1 MRKFFLCIIPLFLI
15 VSCSNFVHELIPP
28 QDKEIVSLNLK
39 NENLENIRT
48 TEIRNEKNITLT
60 VPSTTDITKLIPI
73 IKVSDGASVLPIEF
87 HYLQAAF
94 PSIDL
99 LTLAVKL
106 NEFLLSNN
114 AESWVFD
121 FIRQN
126 PDFNVPQ
133 LSFPINFSNPVYF
146 LVISGQATSTLYK
159 VTVKKE
165 SSSSQGGSDSEQDNN
180 SDDKKTESEKEI
192 ISFIVGSQEGNSK
205 INEKSVEFSIG
216 ADNDISA
223 LYPIVSVSKGAAVL
237 PLTQKYLLSLDLTFE
252 QMLDFYSGYSTTL
265 DLEKYCGEW
274 LAKNSI
280 ELPQTLSIPIDFRQ
294 SVIFAVVGSDKSVK
308 LWTIKCNV
316 IKNNPFIEKLAFTKY
331 NNSGL
336 MKDSVVSEIASGIYF
351 AEVVYPVEYSYFSLI
366 PEFSY
371 YGDRVTYQLDS
382 AEETELVSG
391 ETEIPFTFSSS
402 KMNCSI
408 AVYKGER
415 KVVYNLTLKQTFD
428 PDTIR
433 SITDFRFYKSK
444 NKDIKN
450 SSVASIFDE
459 GDTGQITITVN
470 YENNKPDILI
480 PDFYSPGTVSVE
492 HTEQTSGVSQQDF
505 SAPIKYLCVS
515 KDKQFSRLYTVLI
528 EFNKVEPAKALINS
542 FSVPS
547 YLNKG
552 ISYDTHGVINHESGT
567 IDIEI
572 PYSCKSEPYELMP
585 LFSGTGRIIV
595 DGIVQSSGYS
605 RQNFSK
611 NVYYKVISSDDENV
625 SKQYVVRASFKSDAD
640 SSCEITSFKFLKGS
654 QNPKLAEDV
663 SALVVQRTKEIF
675 VYLPY
680 GSGSRDSLMA
690 ATFDAAGQVF
700 VEEELQTSGI
710 SLNDFSKTVVY
721 RVVSANGKNSKNY
734 TVTVQE
740 TGSIIF
746 VNNLAAGHNN
756 GSSWSDAYTRLDSAL
771 ESVSDIAAQAP
782 CEIWI
787 CDNGTEYKA
796 GSSNISQLCGTISIK
811 GGFSGT
817 ESTAVQREN
826 SKKTKLSGYSFEST
840 GKDSLLTFEN
850 LKILDA
856 QKFLSLENIKSS
868 IKNVDIENSEINVT
882 GDSSTITIE
891 NSLFDNTIADIACEE
906 ASINNTKFSKGKI
919 DDKTKKSSVL
929 NSSFLQTEYKQQ
941 GTEAKIKSCSF
952 SGTSLI
958 NFNVQKSIVDECN
971 FNEYEGIIDCL
982 YSTSVKNISFTDKVC
997 IKTINEKSSSGDYC
1011 FEIFNCNNLEVPLI
1025 KNIDILKIEK
1035 SDVKIPLVKN
1045 EDSMKQLFIED
1056 SDCSYMYYG
1065 CDSYPNTQ
1073 GDLEFYINNSKFH
1086 EKKYNFFS
1094 MEEYKEEIRIKTFD
1108 DPLFLGDNCFGTVN
1122 ESSFTSENG
1131 TVSFCQ
1137 KGDVSLQN
1145 INIKVLNGE
1154 KPTDIHHS
1162 TTALTCYGPGNC
1174 FVDDMHID
1182 INGYISVGFWKQD
1195 NTKKG
1200 GKCIIQN
1207 TTITGSSEASLD
1219 IHNLESVSVKNCTIL
1234 SKNLEPNNDY
1244 WISALSKD
1252 DIETKIELSDIS
1264 SNERFFLYSFDS
1276 VSATNC
1282 SADAISVRVYEPK
1295 SECTVI
1301 KNCSLNAFSYFNSS
1315 DSVDQDLLI
1324 KNCTFSNDAEVFVH
1338 NAKSITLCN
1347 DNLMENPI
1355 LFSYDTSRSVESKFS
1370 AKNYYFNSFSSRN
1383 TNFSTVEF
1391 NDCKIDKKFDIRR
1404 IAISESISFINVSF
1418 LKNYSFNE
1426 GKFYTNTCKLAI
1438 FNLCNFESN
1447 DNANADI
1454 FYGFIGESFRMENCT
1469 LRLGTRDK
1477 LLYAL
1482 GRKECVFSNNTIENM
1497 NNDNTRLVLRY
1508 AKGSA
1513 FTNTGN
1519 TFVDGNFIPGVYQ
1532 Y

>member
-60 VPSTTDITKLIPI
+60 VPSTTDITRLIPI

-114 AESWVFD
+114 AETWVFD

-165 SSSSQGGSDSEQDNN
+165 SSPSQGGSDSEQDNN

-223 LYPIVSVSKGAAVL
+223 LYPIVSVSKGATVL

-402 KMNCSI
+402 NMNCSI

-492 HTEQTSGVSQQDF
+492 HAEQTSGVSQQDF

-515 KDKQFSRLYTVLI
+515 KDKQFSRLYSVRI
-528 EFNKVEPAKALINS
+528 EFNKVEPAKALITS

-547 YLNKG
+547 YFNKG
-552 ISYDTHGVINHESGT
+552 ISYDTQGVINHESGT

-572 PYSCKSEPYELMP
+572 PYSCESEPYELMP
-585 LFSGTGRIIV
+585 LFSGTGRIV
-595 DGIVQSSGYS
+595 VYGIVQSSGYS

-611 NVYYKVISSDDENV
+611 NVYYKVISSDDESV
-625 SKQYVVRASFKSDAD
+625 SKQYVVRTSFKSDAD
-640 SSCEITSFKFLKGS
+640 SLCEITSFKFLKGS

-663 SALVVQRTKEIF
+663 SAQVVQRTKEIF

-700 VEEELQTSGI
+700 VEEELQRSGI

-721 RVVSANGKNSKNY
+721 KVVSANGKNSKNY

-746 VNNLAAGHNN
+746 VNNLATGHNN

-771 ESVSDIAAQAP
+771 ENVSVIAAQTP

-796 GSSNISQLCGTISIK
+796 ETSDVSQLCGTISIK

-826 SKKTKLSGYSFEST
+826 SKKTKLSGYRFEST
-840 GKDSLLTFEN
+840 GKDSLLSFEN

-856 QKFLSLENIKSS
+856 QRFLSLENVKSS

-929 NSSFLQTEYKQQ
+929 NSLFLQTEYKQQ
-941 GTEAKIKSCSF
+941 GTEAQIKSCSF
-952 SGTSLI
+952 SGSSLI
-958 NFNVQKSIVDECN
+958 NFNAQKSIVDECN

-1011 FEIFNCNNLEVPLI
+1011 FEILNCNNLEVPLI

-1065 CDSYPNTQ
+1065 CDAYPNTQ
-1073 GDLEFYINNSKFH
+1073 GDLEFHINNSNFY

-1094 MEEYKEEIRIKTFD
+1094 IEEYKEEIRIKTLD

-1122 ESSFTSENG
+1122 ESSFTSEKG
-1131 TVSFCQ
+1131 GVSFYQ
-1137 KGDVSLQN
+1137 KGDISLQN
-1145 INIKVLNGE
+1145 INIKVLNAE
-1154 KPTDIHHS
+1154 KAAGGNS
-1162 TTALTCYGPGNC
+1162 FNTAVTCYGPGNC
-1174 FVDDMHID
+1174 FVDEMHIN
-1182 INGYISVGFWKQD
+1182 INGYVTIGFWKQD
-1195 NTKKG
+1195 HTKKG

-1207 TTITGSSEASLD
+1207 TTVTGSAAASLLLD
-1219 IHNLESVSVKNCTIL
+1219 NLESVSVKNCNLL
-1234 SKNLEPNNDY
+1234 SKKLELNNSR

-1264 SNERFFLYSFDS
+1264 SNERFILNRFDS

-1282 SADAISVRVYEPK
+1282 SADAISVRVYKPK

-1301 KNCSLNAFSYFNSS
+1301 ENCSLNAFSYFNSS
-1315 DSVDQDLLI
+1315 DSVEQDLLI
-1324 KNCTFSNDAEVFVH
+1324 ENCTFSNDAEVSVR

-1347 DNLMENPI
+1347 DKLMENPI
-1355 LFSYDTSRSVESKFS
+1355 LFSCYTGISVESKFS
-1370 AKNYYFNSFSSRN
+1370 AKNYYFNSFSSKN
-1383 TNFSTVEF
+1383 VNFSTVEF
-1391 NDCKIDKKFDIRR
+1391 NDCKIDKEFLIST
-1404 IAISESISFINVSF
+1404 ISESISFINVNF
-1418 LKNYSFNE
+1418 LKKYSFCE
-1426 GKFYTNTCKLAI
+1426 YDSSVLACKKVI
-1438 FNLCNFESN
+1438 FNNCSFDYN
-1447 DNANADI
+1447 DGRDVFCA
-1454 FYGFIGESFRMENCT
+1454 FIGESFRMENCT
-1469 LRLGTRDK
+1469 LKLGTRDK
-1477 LLYAL
+1477 ILGAL
-1482 GRKECVFSNNTIENM
+1482 GKKECVFTNNTIKNM
-1497 NNDNTRLVLRY
+1497 NNANTVLY
-1508 AKGSA
+1508 LGYFKDSA
-1513 FTNTGN
+1513 FINTGN
-1519 TFVDGNFIPGVYQ
+1519 TFGDGNFTFGEYR

>member
-39 NENLENIRT
+39 NENLENIWT

-60 VPSTTDITKLIPI
+60 VPSTTDITRLIPI

-114 AESWVFD
+114 AETWVFD

-223 LYPIVSVSKGAAVL
+223 LYPIVSVSKGATVL

-391 ETEIPFTFSSS
+391 ETEIPFRFSSS
-402 KMNCSI
+402 NMNCSI

-492 HTEQTSGVSQQDF
+492 HAEQTSGVSQQDF
-505 SAPIKYLCVS
+505 SVPIKYLCVS
-515 KDKQFSRLYTVLI
+515 KDKQFSRLYSVRI
-528 EFNKVEPAKALINS
+528 EFNKVEPAKALITS

-552 ISYDTHGVINHESGT
+552 ISYDTQGVINHESGT

-572 PYSCKSEPYELMP
+572 PYSCESEPYELMP
-585 LFSGTGRIIV
+585 LFSGTGRIV
-595 DGIVQSSGYS
+595 ADGIVQSSGYS

-611 NVYYKVISSDDENV
+611 NVYYKVISSDDESV
-625 SKQYVVRASFKSDAD
+625 SKQYVVRTSFKSDAD
-640 SSCEITSFKFLKGS
+640 SLCEITSFKFLKGS

-663 SALVVQRTKEIF
+663 SAQVVQRTKEIF

-700 VEEELQTSGI
+700 VEEELQRSGI

-721 RVVSANGKNSKNY
+721 KVVSANGKNSKNY

-746 VNNLAAGHNN
+746 VNNLATGHNN

-771 ESVSDIAAQAP
+771 ENVSDIAAQTP

-796 GSSNISQLCGTISIK
+796 ETSDVSQLCGTISIK

-840 GKDSLLTFEN
+840 GKDSLLSFEN

-856 QKFLSLENIKSS
+856 QRFLSLENVKSS

-941 GTEAKIKSCSF
+941 GTEAQIKSCSF

-958 NFNVQKSIVDECN
+958 NFNAQKSIVDECN
-971 FNEYEGIIDCL
+971 FNDYEGIIDCL

-1011 FEIFNCNNLEVPLI
+1011 FEILNCNNLEVPLI

-1065 CDSYPNTQ
+1065 CDAYPNTQ
-1073 GDLEFYINNSKFH
+1073 GDLEFHINNSNFY

-1094 MEEYKEEIRIKTFD
+1094 IEEYKEEIRIKTFD

-1131 TVSFCQ
+1131 SVSFVQ
-1137 KGDVSLQN
+1137 NGKDISLQN

-1154 KPTDIHHS
+1154 KPTDIHYF
-1162 TTALTCYGPGNC
+1162 TTALTCYGPGSC

-1182 INGYISVGFWKQD
+1182 INGYVTVGFWKQD
-1195 NTKKG
+1195 NTNKG

-1207 TTITGSSEASLD
+1207 TTVTGSFETSLSLN
-1219 IHNLESVSVKNCTIL
+1219 NLESVSVKNCNLL
-1234 SKNLEPNNDY
+1234 SKLESSNDF

-1264 SNERFFLYSFDS
+1264 SNERFILHRFDS

-1282 SADAISVRVYEPK
+1282 SAKVISVSVYKPK

-1301 KNCSLNAFSYFNSS
+1301 KNCSLNAFSYSNNS

-1324 KNCTFSNDAEVFVH
+1324 KNCTFSNDAEVSVR

-1355 LFSYDTSRSVESKFS
+1355 LFSCDTSRRVESKFS
-1370 AKNYYFNSFSSRN
+1370 AKNYYFNSFSSRYA
-1383 TNFSTVEF
+1383 NFSTVEF
-1391 NDCKIDKKFDIRR
+1391 NDCKIDNEFNARGFYV
-1404 IAISESISFINVSF
+1404 SESISFINVTF
-1418 LKNYSFNE
+1418 LKNYFFNDR
-1426 GKFYTNTCKLAI
+1426 YYINCKSAI
-1438 FNLCNFESN
+1438 FNNCTFESN
-1447 DNANADI
+1447 DNGYDFYI
-1454 FYGFIGESFRMENCT
+1454 FSGESFRMENCT
-1469 LRLGTRDK
+1469 LRLGHQSKSIR
-1477 LLYAL
+1477 AL
-1482 GRKECVFSNNTIENM
+1482 AKNECVFSNNKIAGSYA
-1497 NNDNTRLVLRY
+1497 NTSLLLFYR
-1508 AKGSA
+1508 KNST

-1519 TFVDGNFIPGVYQ
+1519 IFNDGKFTAKEW
-1532 Y
+1532 

>member
-39 NENLENIRT
+39 NENLENIRS

-223 LYPIVSVSKGAAVL
+223 LYPIVSVSKGATVL

-402 KMNCSI
+402 NMNCSI
-408 AVYKGER
+408 AVYKGEC

-492 HTEQTSGVSQQDF
+492 HAEQTSGVSQQDF

-515 KDKQFSRLYTVLI
+515 KDKQFSRLYSVRI
-528 EFNKVEPAKALINS
+528 EFNKVEPAKALITS

-552 ISYDTHGVINHESGT
+552 ISYDTQGVINHESGT

-572 PYSCKSEPYELMP
+572 PYSCESEPYELMP
-585 LFSGTGRIIV
+585 LFSGTGRIVV

-605 RQNFSK
+605 KQNFSK
-611 NVYYKVISSDDENV
+611 NVYYKVISSDDESV
-625 SKQYVVRASFKSDAD
+625 SKQYVVRTSFKSDAD
-640 SSCEITSFKFLKGS
+640 SLCEITSFKFLKGS

-663 SALVVQRTKEIF
+663 SAQVVQRTKEIF

-700 VEEELQTSGI
+700 VEEELQRSGI

-721 RVVSANGKNSKNY
+721 KVVSANGKNSKKY

-746 VNNLAAGHNN
+746 VNNLATGHNN

-771 ESVSDIAAQAP
+771 ENVSDIAAQTP

-796 GSSNISQLCGTISIK
+796 ETSDVSQLCGTISIK

-826 SKKTKLSGYSFEST
+826 SKKTKLSGYRFEST
-840 GKDSLLTFEN
+840 GKDSLLSFEN

-856 QKFLSLENIKSS
+856 QRFLSLENVKSS

-882 GDSSTITIE
+882 GDYSTITIE

-941 GTEAKIKSCSF
+941 GTEAQIKSCSF

-958 NFNVQKSIVDECN
+958 NFNAQKSIVDECN

-1065 CDSYPNTQ
+1065 CDAFPNTQ
-1073 GDLEFYINNSKFH
+1073 GDLEFHINNSNFY

-1094 MEEYKEEIRIKTFD
+1094 VEEYKEEIRLKSWD
-1108 DPLFLGDNCFGTVN
+1108 NPLFLGDNCFGTVN

-1131 TVSFCQ
+1131 CVSFCQ
-1137 KGDVSLQN
+1137 KGDISLQN
-1145 INIKVLNGE
+1145 INIKVLNAE
-1154 KPTDIHHS
+1154 KAAGGDTFN
-1162 TTALTCYGPGNC
+1162 TAVICYGPGNC
-1174 FVDDMHID
+1174 FVDEMHIN
-1182 INGYISVGFWKQD
+1182 INGYVTVGFWKQD

-1200 GKCIIQN
+1200 GKCIIKN
-1207 TTITGSSEASLD
+1207 TTVTGSAVASLS
-1219 IHNLESVSVKNCTIL
+1219 IHDLESVSVKNCNLL
-1234 SKNLEPNNDY
+1234 SKKLERNNY
-1244 WISALSKD
+1244 WWISALSKD

-1264 SNERFFLYSFDS
+1264 SNERFILHRFDS
-1276 VSATNC
+1276 VSVTNC
-1282 SADAISVRVYEPK
+1282 S
-1295 SECTVI
+1295 
-1301 KNCSLNAFSYFNSS
+1301 
-1315 DSVDQDLLI
+1315 
-1324 KNCTFSNDAEVFVH
+1324 
-1338 NAKSITLCN
+1338 
-1347 DNLMENPI
+1347 MENPI
-1355 LFSYDTSRSVESKFS
+1355 LFSCGTSRRVESKFS
-1370 AKNYYFNSFSSRN
+1370 AKNYYFNSFSSRYV
-1383 TNFSTVEF
+1383 NFSTVEF
-1391 NDCKIDKKFDIRR
+1391 NDCKIDKKFDIRN

-1426 GKFYTNTCKLAI
+1426 GNFYTNTCKLAI

-1469 LRLGTRDK
+1469 LRQGTRHK
-1477 LLYAL
+1477 RLYAL

-1497 NNDNTRLVLRY
+1497 NNDNTCLVLRY

-1519 TFVDGNFIPGVYQ
+1519 TFVDGNFIYGVY
-1532 Y
+1532 

>member
-39 NENLENIRT
+39 NENLENIRS

-60 VPSTTDITKLIPI
+60 VPSTTDITRLIPI

-223 LYPIVSVSKGAAVL
+223 LYPIVSVSKGATVL

-280 ELPQTLSIPIDFRQ
+280 ELPRTLSIPIDFRQ

-402 KMNCSI
+402 NMNCSI

-492 HTEQTSGVSQQDF
+492 HAEQTSGVSQQDF

-515 KDKQFSRLYTVLI
+515 KDKQFSRLYSVRI
-528 EFNKVEPAKALINS
+528 EFNKVEPAKALITS

-552 ISYDTHGVINHESGT
+552 ISYDTQGVINHENGT

-572 PYSCKSEPYELMP
+572 PYSCESEPYELMP
-585 LFSGTGRIIV
+585 LFSGTGRIV
-595 DGIVQSSGYS
+595 ADGIVQSSGYS

-611 NVYYKVISSDDENV
+611 NVYYKVISSDDESV
-625 SKQYVVRASFKSDAD
+625 SKQYVVRTSFKSDAD
-640 SSCEITSFKFLKGS
+640 SLCEITSFKFLKGS

-663 SALVVQRTKEIF
+663 SAQVVQRTKEIF

-700 VEEELQTSGI
+700 VEEELQRSGI

-721 RVVSANGKNSKNY
+721 KVVSANGKNSKNY

-746 VNNLAAGHNN
+746 VNNLATGHNN

-771 ESVSDIAAQAP
+771 ENVSVIATQTP

-796 GSSNISQLCGTISIK
+796 ETSDVSQLCGTISIK

-826 SKKTKLSGYSFEST
+826 SKKTKLSGYRFEST
-840 GKDSLLTFEN
+840 GKDSLLSFEN

-856 QKFLSLENIKSS
+856 QRFLSLENVKSS

-891 NSLFDNTIADIACEE
+891 NSLFDNTIADIACGE
-906 ASINNTKFSKGKI
+906 ASVNNTKFSKGKI

-941 GTEAKIKSCSF
+941 GAEAQIKSCSF

-958 NFNVQKSIVDECN
+958 NFNAQKSIVDECN

-1065 CDSYPNTQ
+1065 CDAYPNTQ
-1073 GDLEFYINNSKFH
+1073 GDLEFHINNSNFY

-1094 MEEYKEEIRIKTFD
+1094 VEEYKEEIRIKSWD
-1108 DPLFLGDNCFGTVN
+1108 NPLFLGDNCFGTVN

-1131 TVSFCQ
+1131 CVSFCQ
-1137 KGDVSLQN
+1137 KGDISLQN
-1145 INIKVLNGE
+1145 INIKVLNAE
-1154 KPTDIHHS
+1154 KAAGGNTFN
-1162 TTALTCYGPGNC
+1162 TAVTCYGPGNC
-1174 FVDDMHID
+1174 FVDEMHIN
-1182 INGYISVGFWKQD
+1182 INGYVTVGFWKQD

-1207 TTITGSSEASLD
+1207 TTVTGSAVASLVLSQ
-1219 IHNLESVSVKNCTIL
+1219 LESVSVKNCTIL
-1234 SKNLEPNNDY
+1234 SKKLEPNNAY

-1252 DIETKIELSDIS
+1252 DIETKVELSDIS
-1264 SNERFFLYSFDS
+1264 SNERFMLYRFDS
-1276 VSATNC
+1276 VAATNC
-1282 SADAISVRVYEPK
+1282 SADAISVRVYKPK

-1301 KNCSLNAFSYFNSS
+1301 ENCSLNAFSYFNSS
-1315 DSVDQDLLI
+1315 DSVKQDLLI
-1324 KNCTFSNDAEVFVH
+1324 ENCTFSNDAEVSVR

-1355 LFSYDTSRSVESKFS
+1355 LFSCDTSRSVEGKFS
-1370 AKNYYFNSFSSRN
+1370 AKNYYFNSFSSRYA
-1383 TNFSTVEF
+1383 NFSTVEF
-1391 NDCKIDKKFDIRR
+1391 NDCKIDKEFDIRY
-1404 IAISESISFINVSF
+1404 IPISESISFINVSF

-1426 GKFYTNTCKLAI
+1426 NNFYTTTCKSAI
-1438 FNLCNFESN
+1438 FNRCSFESN
-1447 DNANADI
+1447 DKRDI

-1469 LRLGTRDK
+1469 LRLGTRNK

-1482 GRKECVFSNNTIENM
+1482 GKKECVFSNNTIENM
-1497 NNDNTRLVLRY
+1497 NNDNTCLVLRY

-1519 TFVDGNFIPGVYQ
+1519 TFVDGNFIPGEYK

>member
-60 VPSTTDITKLIPI
+60 VPSTTDITRLIPI

-159 VTVKKE
+159 ITVKKE

-223 LYPIVSVSKGAAVL
+223 LYPIVSVSKGATVL

-402 KMNCSI
+402 NMNCLI

-470 YENNKPDILI
+470 YENNKPDVLI
-480 PDFYSPGTVSVE
+480 PDFYSPGTVSVG
-492 HTEQTSGVSQQDF
+492 HAEQTSGVSPQYF

-515 KDKQFSRLYTVLI
+515 KDKQFSRLYSVRI
-528 EFNKVEPAKALINS
+528 EFNKVEPAKALITS

-552 ISYDTHGVINHESGT
+552 ISYDTQGVINHESGT

-572 PYSCKSEPYELMP
+572 PYSCESEPYELMP
-585 LFSGTGRIIV
+585 LFSGTGRIV
-595 DGIVQSSGYS
+595 ADGIVQSSGYS

-611 NVYYKVISSDDENV
+611 NVYYKVISSDDESV
-625 SKQYVVRASFKSDAD
+625 SKQYVVRTSFKSDAD
-640 SSCEITSFKFLKGS
+640 SLCEITSFKFLKGS

-663 SALVVQRTKEIF
+663 SAQVVQRTKEIF

-700 VEEELQTSGI
+700 VEEELQRSGI

-721 RVVSANGKNSKNY
+721 KVVSANGKNSKNY

-746 VNNLAAGHNN
+746 VNNLATGHNN

-771 ESVSDIAAQAP
+771 ENVSVIAAQTP

-796 GSSNISQLCGTISIK
+796 ETSDVSQLCGTISIK

-840 GKDSLLTFEN
+840 GKYSLLSFEN

-856 QKFLSLENIKSS
+856 QRFLSLENVKSS

-941 GTEAKIKSCSF
+941 GTEAQIKSCSF

-958 NFNVQKSIVDECN
+958 NFNAQKSIVDECN

-1025 KNIDILKIEK
+1025 KNVDILKIEK

-1065 CDSYPNTQ
+1065 CDAYPNTQ
-1073 GDLEFYINNSKFH
+1073 GDLEFHINNSKFY

-1094 MEEYKEEIRIKTFD
+1094 VEEYKEEIRIKTFD
-1108 DPLFLGDNCFGTVN
+1108 NPLFLGDNCFGTVN
-1122 ESSFTSENG
+1122 KSSFTSENG
-1131 TVSFCQ
+1131 CVSFYQ
-1137 KGDVSLQN
+1137 KGDISLQN
-1145 INIKVLNGE
+1145 INIKVLNAE
-1154 KPTDIHHS
+1154 KPAGANTS
-1162 TTALTCYGPGNC
+1162 NTAVTCYGPGNC
-1174 FVDDMHID
+1174 FVDEMHIN
-1182 INGYISVGFWKQD
+1182 INGYVTNGFWKHD

-1207 TTITGSSEASLD
+1207 TTVTGSANASLSLN
-1219 IHNLESVSVKNCTIL
+1219 NLESVSVKNCKL
-1234 SKNLEPNNDY
+1234 FSELESY
-1244 WISALSKD
+1244 RGYGIFALRKD
-1252 DIETKIELSDIS
+1252 DIETKLELSDIS
-1264 SNERFFLYSFDS
+1264 SNEKFVLYGFDS

-1282 SADAISVRVYEPK
+1282 SADAISVRVYKPK

-1301 KNCSLNAFSYFNSS
+1301 ENCSLNAFSYLNSS
-1315 DSVDQDLLI
+1315 DSVEQDLLI
-1324 KNCTFSNDAEVFVH
+1324 KNCTFSKDAEVSVCD
-1338 NAKSITLCN
+1338 AKSITLYN
-1347 DNLMENPI
+1347 DKLMENPI
-1355 LFSYDTSRSVESKFS
+1355 LFSCYKDISVKTKFS
-1370 AKNYYFNSFSSRN
+1370 AKNYYFNSFSSKN
-1383 TNFSTVEF
+1383 ANFSTVEF
-1391 NDCKIDKKFDIRR
+1391 NDCKIDKEFLIST
-1404 IAISESISFINVSF
+1404 ISESISFINVNF
-1418 LKNYSFNE
+1418 LKKYSFCE
-1426 GKFYTNTCKLAI
+1426 YDSSVVACKKVI
-1438 FNLCNFESN
+1438 FNNCSVDYN
-1447 DNANADI
+1447 DGRDEFCA
-1454 FYGFIGESFRMENCT
+1454 FIGESFRMENCT
-1469 LRLGTRDK
+1469 LKLGTRNK
-1477 LLYAL
+1477 IIKAF
-1482 GRKECVFSNNTIENM
+1482 GKKECVFTNNTIKNM
-1497 NNDNTRLVLRY
+1497 NNANTVLY
-1508 AKGSA
+1508 LWYFKDSA

-1519 TFVDGNFIPGVYQ
+1519 TFGDGNFTFGEYR

>member
-39 NENLENIRT
+39 NENLENIRS

-60 VPSTTDITKLIPI
+60 VPSTTDITRLIPI

-106 NEFLLSNN
+106 NEFFLSNN

-223 LYPIVSVSKGAAVL
+223 LYPIVSVSKGATVL

-252 QMLDFYSGYSTTL
+252 QMLDFYSGYTTTL
-265 DLEKYCGEW
+265 DLEKYCSEW

-391 ETEIPFTFSSS
+391 ETEIPFIFSSS
-402 KMNCSI
+402 NMNCSI

-492 HTEQTSGVSQQDF
+492 HAEQTSGVSQQDF

-515 KDKQFSRLYTVLI
+515 KDKQFSRLYSVRI
-528 EFNKVEPAKALINS
+528 EFNKVEPAKALITS

-572 PYSCKSEPYELMP
+572 PYSCESEPYELMP
-585 LFSGTGRIIV
+585 LFSGTGRIV
-595 DGIVQSSGYS
+595 ADGIVQSSGYS

-611 NVYYKVISSDDENV
+611 NVYYKVISSDDESV
-625 SKQYVVRASFKSDAD
+625 SKQYVVRTSFKSDAD
-640 SSCEITSFKFLKGS
+640 SLCEITSFKFLKGS

-663 SALVVQRTKEIF
+663 SAQVVQRTKEIF

-700 VEEELQTSGI
+700 VEEELQRSGI

-721 RVVSANGKNSKNY
+721 KVVSANGKNSKNY

-746 VNNLAAGHNN
+746 VNNLATGHNN

-771 ESVSDIAAQAP
+771 ENVSVIAAQTP

-796 GSSNISQLCGTISIK
+796 ETSDVSQLCGTISIK

-826 SKKTKLSGYSFEST
+826 SKKTKLSGYRFEST
-840 GKDSLLTFEN
+840 GKDSLLSFEN

-856 QKFLSLENIKSS
+856 QRFLSLENVKSS

-906 ASINNTKFSKGKI
+906 VSINNTKFSKGKI

-941 GTEAKIKSCSF
+941 GTEAQIKLCSF
-952 SGTSLI
+952 SGSSLI
-958 NFNVQKSIVDECN
+958 NFNAQKSIVDECD

-1025 KNIDILKIEK
+1025 KNVDILKIEK

-1065 CDSYPNTQ
+1065 CDTYPNTQ
-1073 GDLEFYINNSKFH
+1073 GDLEFHINNSNFY

-1094 MEEYKEEIRIKTFD
+1094 VEEHKEEIRD
-1108 DPLFLGDNCFGTVN
+1108 RVSLDNPLFLGDNCFGTVN

-1131 TVSFCQ
+1131 VVSFRQ
-1137 KGDVSLQN
+1137 RGDISLQN
-1145 INIKVLNGE
+1145 INIKVLNAE
-1154 KPTDIHHS
+1154 KPAGGNTFN
-1162 TTALTCYGPGNC
+1162 TAVTCYGPGNC
-1174 FVDDMHID
+1174 FVDEMHID
-1182 INGYISVGFWKQD
+1182 INGYVTMGFWKQD

-1207 TTITGSSEASLD
+1207 TTVTGSAEVSLELN
-1219 IHNLESVSVKNCTIL
+1219 NLESVSVKNCKL
-1234 SKNLEPNNDY
+1234 FSKLESY
-1244 WISALSKD
+1244 KSFYMISALSKD

-1264 SNERFFLYSFDS
+1264 SNEKFNLNSFDS

-1282 SADAISVRVYEPK
+1282 SVEDISIRVNNPK

-1301 KNCSLNAFSYFNSS
+1301 KNCSLNAFSYEGS
-1315 DSVDQDLLI
+1315 DSVKQDLLI
-1324 KNCTFSNDAEVFVH
+1324 ENCTFSNDAEVSVR
-1338 NAKSITLCN
+1338 NAKTITLYN
-1347 DNLMENPI
+1347 DKLMENPI
-1355 LFSYDTSRSVESKFS
+1355 LFSCVAEGSVEGKFS
-1370 AKNYYFNSFSSRN
+1370 AKNYYFNSFSFLKA
-1383 TNFSTVEF
+1383 NFSTVEF
-1391 NDCKIDKKFDIRR
+1391 NDCKIDKEFDIRR
-1404 IAISESISFINVSF
+1404 IAISESISFINVNF

-1426 GKFYTNTCKLAI
+1426 GNFYTNTCKSAI
-1438 FNLCNFESN
+1438 FNRCNFESN
-1447 DNANADI
+1447 DNANAGI

-1469 LRLGTRDK
+1469 LRLGTRNK

-1482 GRKECVFSNNTIENM
+1482 GKKECVFSNNTIENM
-1497 NNDNTRLVLRY
+1497 NNDNTYLVLLY

-1519 TFVDGNFIPGVYQ
+1519 TFGDGNFILNEYR
-1532 Y
+1532 

>member
-1 MRKFFLCIIPLFLI
+1 MRKFFLYIIPLFLI

-60 VPSTTDITKLIPI
+60 VPSTTDITRLIPI

-114 AESWVFD
+114 AETWVFD

-165 SSSSQGGSDSEQDNN
+165 SSSGQGGSDSEQDNN

-205 INEKSVEFSIG
+205 INEKSVEFSIS

-223 LYPIVSVSKGAAVL
+223 LYPIVSVSKGATVL

-316 IKNNPFIEKLAFTKY
+316 IKNNPFIEKLVFTKY

-336 MKDSVVSEIASGIYF
+336 MKDSVVSEIATGIYF

-492 HTEQTSGVSQQDF
+492 HAEQTSGVSQQDF

-515 KDKQFSRLYTVLI
+515 KDKQFSRLYSVRI
-528 EFNKVEPAKALINS
+528 EFNKVEPAKALITS

-552 ISYDTHGVINHESGT
+552 ISYDTQGVINHESGT

-572 PYSCKSEPYELMP
+572 PYSCESEPYELMP
-585 LFSGTGRIIV
+585 LFSGTGRIV
-595 DGIVQSSGYS
+595 ADGIVQSSGYS

-611 NVYYKVISSDDENV
+611 NVYYKVISSDDESV
-625 SKQYVVRASFKSDAD
+625 SKQYVVRTSFKSDAD
-640 SSCEITSFKFLKGS
+640 SLCEITSFKFLKGS

-663 SALVVQRTKEIF
+663 SAQVVQRTKEIF

-700 VEEELQTSGI
+700 VEEELQRSGV

-721 RVVSANGKNSKNY
+721 KVVSANGKNSKNY

-746 VNNLAAGHNN
+746 VNNLATGHNN

-771 ESVSDIAAQAP
+771 ENVSDIAAQTP

-796 GSSNISQLCGTISIK
+796 ETSDVSQLCGTISIK

-840 GKDSLLTFEN
+840 GKDSLLSFEN

-856 QKFLSLENIKSS
+856 QRFLSLENVKSS
-868 IKNVDIENSEINVT
+868 IKNVDVENSEINVT

-941 GTEAKIKSCSF
+941 GTEAQIKSCSF
-952 SGTSLI
+952 SGSSLI
-958 NFNVQKSIVDECN
+958 NFNAQKSIVDECN

-1011 FEIFNCNNLEVPLI
+1011 FEIFNCNNLEVSLI

-1065 CDSYPNTQ
+1065 CDAHPNTQ
-1073 GDLEFYINNSKFH
+1073 GDLEFHINNSNFY

-1094 MEEYKEEIRIKTFD
+1094 IEEYKEEIRIKTLD

-1131 TVSFCQ
+1131 GVCFYQ
-1137 KGDVSLQN
+1137 KGDISLQN

-1154 KPTDIHHS
+1154 E
-1162 TTALTCYGPGNC
+1162 TAGGNTFNTAVTCYGPGNC
-1174 FVDDMHID
+1174 FVDEMHIN
-1182 INGYISVGFWKQD
+1182 INGYVTVGFWKQD

-1207 TTITGSSEASLD
+1207 TTVTGSAVASLG
-1219 IHNLESVSVKNCTIL
+1219 IHNLESVSVKNCNLL
-1234 SKNLEPNNDY
+1234 SKKLERNNNW

-1264 SNERFFLYSFDS
+1264 SNEIFILHRFDS
-1276 VSATNC
+1276 VSVTNC
-1282 SADAISVRVYEPK
+1282 SVRTISVSVYKPK

-1301 KNCSLNAFSYFNSS
+1301 KNCSLNAFSYSNNS

-1324 KNCTFSNDAEVFVH
+1324 KNCTFSNDAEVSVR

-1355 LFSYDTSRSVESKFS
+1355 LFSCDTSSSVESKFS
-1370 AKNYYFNSFSSRN
+1370 AKNYYFNSFSPRCA
-1383 TNFSTVEF
+1383 NFSTVEF
-1391 NDCKIDKKFDIRR
+1391 NDCKIDNEFNASDFYV
-1404 IAISESISFINVSF
+1404 SESISFINVTF
-1418 LKNYSFNE
+1418 LKNYFFNDR
-1426 GKFYTNTCKLAI
+1426 YYINCKSAI
-1438 FNLCNFESN
+1438 FNNCTFESN
-1447 DNANADI
+1447 DNGYY
-1454 FYGFIGESFRMENCT
+1454 FYRFSGESFRMENCT
-1469 LRLGTRDK
+1469 LRLGTRHK
-1477 LLYAL
+1477 GLHAL

-1497 NNDNTRLVLRY
+1497 NNDNTCLVLRY

-1519 TFVDGNFIPGVYQ
+1519 TFVDGNFIFGEN
-1532 Y
+1532 

>member
-60 VPSTTDITKLIPI
+60 VPSTTDITRLIPI

-165 SSSSQGGSDSEQDNN
+165 SSSSQGDSDSEQDNN

-223 LYPIVSVSKGAAVL
+223 LYPIVSVSNGATVL

-402 KMNCSI
+402 NMNCSI

-492 HTEQTSGVSQQDF
+492 HAEQTSGVSQQDF

-515 KDKQFSRLYTVLI
+515 KDKQFSRLYSVRI
-528 EFNKVEPAKALINS
+528 EFNKVEPAKALITS

-552 ISYDTHGVINHESGT
+552 ISYDTQGVINHESGT

-572 PYSCKSEPYELMP
+572 PYSCESEPYELMP
-585 LFSGTGRIIV
+585 LFSGTGRIV
-595 DGIVQSSGYS
+595 ADGIVQSSGYS

-611 NVYYKVISSDDENV
+611 NVYYKVISSDDESV
-625 SKQYVVRASFKSDAD
+625 SKQYVVRTSFKSDAD
-640 SSCEITSFKFLKGS
+640 SLCEITSFKFLKGS

-663 SALVVQRTKEIF
+663 SAQVVQRTKEIF

-700 VEEELQTSGI
+700 VEEELQRSGI

-721 RVVSANGKNSKNY
+721 KVVSANGKNSKNY

-746 VNNLAAGHNN
+746 VNNLATGHNN

-771 ESVSDIAAQAP
+771 ENVSVIAAQTP

-796 GSSNISQLCGTISIK
+796 ETSDVSQLCGTISIK

-826 SKKTKLSGYSFEST
+826 SKKTKLSGYRFEST
-840 GKDSLLTFEN
+840 GKDSLLSFEN

-856 QKFLSLENIKSS
+856 QRFLSLENVKSS

-941 GTEAKIKSCSF
+941 GTEAQIKSCSF

-958 NFNVQKSIVDECN
+958 NFNAQKSIVDECN

-997 IKTINEKSSSGDYC
+997 IQTINEKSSSGDYC
-1011 FEIFNCNNLEVPLI
+1011 FEILNCNNLEVPLI

-1065 CDSYPNTQ
+1065 CDAYPNTQ
-1073 GDLEFYINNSKFH
+1073 GDLEFHINNSNFY

-1094 MEEYKEEIRIKTFD
+1094 IEEYKEEIRIKTLD

-1131 TVSFCQ
+1131 SVSFCQ
-1137 KGDVSLQN
+1137 KGDISLQN
-1145 INIKVLNGE
+1145 INIKVLNAE
-1154 KPTDIHHS
+1154 KAAGGNAFN
-1162 TTALTCYGPGNC
+1162 TAVTCYGPGNC
-1174 FVDDMHID
+1174 FVDEMHIN
-1182 INGYISVGFWKQD
+1182 INGYVTVGFWKQD

-1207 TTITGSSEASLD
+1207 TTVTGSAVASLG
-1219 IHNLESVSVKNCTIL
+1219 IHNLESVSVKNCNLL
-1234 SKNLEPNNDY
+1234 SKKLELNNS
-1244 WISALSKD
+1244 WMISALSKD
-1252 DIETKIELSDIS
+1252 DIKTKIELSDIS
-1264 SNERFFLYSFDS
+1264 SNERFILYSFDS

-1282 SADAISVRVYEPK
+1282 SVEVINVGVYKPK

-1301 KNCSLNAFSYFNSS
+1301 KNCSLNAFSYLNSS

-1324 KNCTFSNDAEVFVH
+1324 KNCTFSNDAEVSVR

-1355 LFSYDTSRSVESKFS
+1355 LFSCDTSRSVESKFS
-1370 AKNYYFNSFSSRN
+1370 AKNYYFNSFSSRYA
-1383 TNFSTVEF
+1383 NFSTVEF

-1426 GKFYTNTCKLAI
+1426 GNLYTNTCKLAI

-1454 FYGFIGESFRMENCT
+1454 FYVFIGESFRMENCT
-1469 LRLGTRDK
+1469 LRLGTRHK

-1497 NNDNTRLVLRY
+1497 NNDNTCLVLRY

-1519 TFVDGNFIPGVYQ
+1519 TFVDGNFISGVY
-1532 Y
+1532 

>member
-39 NENLENIRT
+39 NENLENIRS

-223 LYPIVSVSKGAAVL
+223 LYPIVSVSKGATVL

-274 LAKNSI
+274 LAKNTI
-280 ELPQTLSIPIDFRQ
+280 ELPRTLSIPIDFRQ

-402 KMNCSI
+402 SINCSI

-492 HTEQTSGVSQQDF
+492 HAEQTSGVSQQDF

-515 KDKQFSRLYTVLI
+515 KDKQFSRLYSVRI
-528 EFNKVEPAKALINS
+528 EFNKVEPAKALITS

-552 ISYDTHGVINHESGT
+552 ISYDTQGVINHENGT

-572 PYSCKSEPYELMP
+572 PYSCESEPYELMP
-585 LFSGTGRIIV
+585 LFSGTGRIV
-595 DGIVQSSGYS
+595 ADGIVQSSGYS

-611 NVYYKVISSDDENV
+611 NVYYKVISSDDESV
-625 SKQYVVRASFKSDAD
+625 SKQYVVRTSFKSDAD
-640 SSCEITSFKFLKGS
+640 SLCEITSFKFLKGS

-663 SALVVQRTKEIF
+663 SAQVVQRTKEIF

-700 VEEELQTSGI
+700 VEEELQRSGI

-721 RVVSANGKNSKNY
+721 KVVSANGKNSKNY

-746 VNNLAAGHNN
+746 VNNLATGHNN

-771 ESVSDIAAQAP
+771 ENVSVIAAQTP

-787 CDNGTEYKA
+787 CDNGTEYKTET
-796 GSSNISQLCGTISIK
+796 SDVSQLCGTISIK

-826 SKKTKLSGYSFEST
+826 SKKTKLSGYRFEST
-840 GKDSLLTFEN
+840 GKDSLLSFEN

-856 QKFLSLENIKSS
+856 QRFLSLENVKSS

-941 GTEAKIKSCSF
+941 GTEAQIKSCSF

-958 NFNVQKSIVDECN
+958 NFNAQKSIVDECN
-971 FNEYEGIIDCL
+971 FNDYEGIIDCL

-1011 FEIFNCNNLEVPLI
+1011 FEILNCNNLEVPLI

-1065 CDSYPNTQ
+1065 CDAYPNTQ
-1073 GDLEFYINNSKFH
+1073 GDLEFHINNSNFY

-1094 MEEYKEEIRIKTFD
+1094 IEEYKEEIRIKTFD
-1108 DPLFLGDNCFGTVN
+1108 NPLFLGNNCFGTVN
-1122 ESSFTSENG
+1122 KSSFTSEKG
-1131 TVSFCQ
+1131 SVSFNQ
-1137 KGDVSLQN
+1137 KGDISLQN
-1145 INIKVLNGE
+1145 INIKVLNAE
-1154 KPTDIHHS
+1154 KPAANNTFN
-1162 TTALTCYGPGNC
+1162 TAMTCYGPGNC
-1174 FVDDMHID
+1174 FVDEMHIN
-1182 INGYISVGFWKQD
+1182 INGYVTVGFWKQD
-1195 NTKKG
+1195 LTYKG

-1207 TTITGSSEASLD
+1207 TTVTGSAVASLSLN
-1219 IHNLESVSVKNCTIL
+1219 NLESVSVKNCNLL
-1234 SKNLEPNNDY
+1234 SKLELNTSY
-1244 WISALSKD
+1244 WISALRKD

-1264 SNERFFLYSFDS
+1264 SNERFFLYRFDS
-1276 VSATNC
+1276 VAATNC
-1282 SADAISVRVYEPK
+1282 SADAISVGVYKPK
-1295 SECTVI
+1295 SECTFI
-1301 KNCSLNAFSYFNSS
+1301 KNCSLNGFGYSNSS
-1315 DSVDQDLLI
+1315 NSVKQDLLI
-1324 KNCTFSNDAEVFVH
+1324 ENCTFSNDAKVSVS
-1338 NAKSITLCN
+1338 NAKSITLYN
-1347 DNLMENPI
+1347 DKLMENPI
-1355 LFSYDTSRSVESKFS
+1355 LFSCDAEGSVECKFS
-1370 AKNYYFNSFSSRN
+1370 AKNYYFNSFSTQRGA
-1383 TNFSTVEF
+1383 NFSTVEF
-1391 NDCKIDKKFDIRR
+1391 NDCKIDNKFNLKYID
-1404 IAISESISFINVSF
+1404 ISESISFINVKF
-1418 LKNYSFNE
+1418 LTNYYFDRHSPAH
-1426 GKFYTNTCKLAI
+1426 TCKSAI
-1438 FNLCNFESN
+1438 FNNCFFYNN
-1447 DNANADI
+1447 DGVC
-1454 FYGFIGESFRMENCT
+1454 FYTFYGESFRMENCT
-1469 LRLGTRDK
+1469 FTIGMTTNSLE
-1477 LLYAL
+1477 AL
-1482 GRKECVFSNNTIENM
+1482 AKMECVFTNNTIRDM
-1497 NNDNTRLVLRY
+1497 NYSNTCLALFY
-1508 AKGSA
+1508 KKGSN
-1513 FTNTGN
+1513 FINTGN
-1519 TFVDGNFIPGVYQ
+1519 IFNEGHFTVKGYE
-1532 Y
+1532 

>member
-39 NENLENIRT
+39 NENLENIRS

-60 VPSTTDITKLIPI
+60 VPSTTDITRLIPI

-223 LYPIVSVSKGAAVL
+223 LYPIVSVSKGATVL

-366 PEFSY
+366 PEFIY

-402 KMNCSI
+402 NMNCSI

-492 HTEQTSGVSQQDF
+492 HAEQTSGVSQQDF

-515 KDKQFSRLYTVLI
+515 KDKQFSRLYSVRI
-528 EFNKVEPAKALINS
+528 EFNKVEPAKALITS

-552 ISYDTHGVINHESGT
+552 ISYDTQGVINHESGT

-572 PYSCKSEPYELMP
+572 PYSCESEPYELMP
-585 LFSGTGRIIV
+585 LFSGTGRIV
-595 DGIVQSSGYS
+595 ADGIVQSSGYS

-611 NVYYKVISSDDENV
+611 NVYYKVISSDDESV
-625 SKQYVVRASFKSDAD
+625 SKQYVVRTSFKSDAD
-640 SSCEITSFKFLKGS
+640 SLCEITSFKFLKGS

-663 SALVVQRTKEIF
+663 SAQVVQRTKEIF

-700 VEEELQTSGI
+700 VEEELQRSGI

-721 RVVSANGKNSKNY
+721 KVVSANGKNSKNY

-746 VNNLAAGHNN
+746 VNNLATGHNN

-771 ESVSDIAAQAP
+771 ENVSDIAAQTP

-796 GSSNISQLCGTISIK
+796 ETSDVSQLCGAISIK

-840 GKDSLLTFEN
+840 GKDSLLSFEN

-856 QKFLSLENIKSS
+856 QRFLSLENVKSS

-882 GDSSTITIE
+882 GDYSTITIE

-941 GTEAKIKSCSF
+941 GTEAQIKSCSF
-952 SGTSLI
+952 SGSSLI
-958 NFNVQKSIVDECN
+958 NFNAQKSIVDECN

-1025 KNIDILKIEK
+1025 KNVDILKIEK

-1065 CDSYPNTQ
+1065 CDAYPNTQ
-1073 GDLEFYINNSKFH
+1073 GDLEFHINNSNFY

-1094 MEEYKEEIRIKTFD
+1094 VEEYKEEIRIKTLD
-1108 DPLFLGDNCFGTVN
+1108 NPLFLGGNCFGTVN

-1131 TVSFCQ
+1131 SVSFYQ
-1137 KGDVSLQN
+1137 KGDISLQN

-1154 KPTDIHHS
+1154 KPDGDLNGAII
-1162 TTALTCYGPGNC
+1162 CYGPGNC
-1174 FVDDMHID
+1174 FVDEMHIN
-1182 INGYISVGFWKQD
+1182 INGYVTMGFWKQG
-1195 NTKKG
+1195 NANKG
-1200 GKCIIQN
+1200 GNCIIQN
-1207 TTITGSSEASLD
+1207 TTVNGSAVASL
-1219 IHNLESVSVKNCTIL
+1219 ILSQIESASVKNCNLL
-1234 SKNLEPNNDY
+1234 SKLESYNKFL
-1244 WISALSKD
+1244 ISASSKN
-1252 DIETKIELSDIS
+1252 DIEKKIEFSDIS
-1264 SNERFFLYSFDS
+1264 SNERFFLGGFNS
-1276 VSATNC
+1276 VSVTNC
-1282 SADAISVRVYEPK
+1282 RADAISVNVSWPK

-1301 KNCSLNAFSYFNSS
+1301 ENCSLNAFFYSNNSES
-1315 DSVDQDLLI
+1315 NKQDLLI
-1324 KNCTFSNDAEVFVH
+1324 ENCTFSKDANVSVD
-1338 NAKSITLCN
+1338 NAKSIALCN

-1355 LFSYDTSRSVESKFS
+1355 LFSCSTSGSIEGNFS
-1370 AKNYYFNSFSSRN
+1370 AKNYYFNIFSSIKA
-1383 TNFSTVEF
+1383 NFSTVEF
-1391 NDCKIDKKFDIRR
+1391 NDCKIDNKFDIRY
-1404 IAISESISFINVSF
+1404 ISISESISFINVSF

-1426 GKFYTNTCKLAI
+1426 NNFYTNTCKSAI
-1438 FNLCNFESN
+1438 FNRCSFESN
-1447 DNANADI
+1447 DKADL
-1454 FYGFIGESFRMENCT
+1454 FYGFKGESFRMENCT
-1469 LRLGTRDK
+1469 LKLGTKRK
-1477 LLYAL
+1477 IIYAL
-1482 GRKECVFSNNTIENM
+1482 GKKECVFSNNTIENM
-1497 NNDNTRLVLRY
+1497 NNDNTYLVLQY
-1508 AKGSA
+1508 ANGSA
-1513 FTNTGN
+1513 FINTGN
-1519 TFVDGNFIPGVYQ
+1519 TFDDGNFIPRGVLW
-1532 Y
+1532 

>member
-39 NENLENIRT
+39 NENLENIRS

-60 VPSTTDITKLIPI
+60 VPSTTDITRLIPI

-223 LYPIVSVSKGAAVL
+223 LYPIVSVSKGATVL

-252 QMLDFYSGYSTTL
+252 QILDFYSGYSTTL

-391 ETEIPFTFSSS
+391 ETEIPFRFSSS
-402 KMNCSI
+402 NMNCSI

-492 HTEQTSGVSQQDF
+492 HAEQTSGVSQQDF

-515 KDKQFSRLYTVLI
+515 KDKQFSRLYSVRI
-528 EFNKVEPAKALINS
+528 EFNKVEPAKALITS

-552 ISYDTHGVINHESGT
+552 ISYDTQGVINHENGT

-572 PYSCKSEPYELMP
+572 PYSCESEPYELMP
-585 LFSGTGRIIV
+585 LFSGTGRIV
-595 DGIVQSSGYS
+595 ADGIVQSSGYS

-611 NVYYKVISSDDENV
+611 NVYYKVISSDDESV
-625 SKQYVVRASFKSDAD
+625 SKQYVVRTSFKSDAD
-640 SSCEITSFKFLKGS
+640 SLCEITSFKFLKGS

-663 SALVVQRTKEIF
+663 SAQVVQRTKEIF

-700 VEEELQTSGI
+700 VEEELQRSGI

-721 RVVSANGKNSKNY
+721 KVVSANGKNSKNY

-740 TGSIIF
+740 TGGIIF
-746 VNNLAAGHNN
+746 VNNLATGHNN

-771 ESVSDIAAQAP
+771 ENVSVIAAQTP

-796 GSSNISQLCGTISIK
+796 ETSDVSQLCGTISIK

-840 GKDSLLTFEN
+840 GKDSLLSFEN

-856 QKFLSLENIKSS
+856 QRFLSLENVKSS

-941 GTEAKIKSCSF
+941 GTEAQIKSCSF
-952 SGTSLI
+952 SGSSLI
-958 NFNVQKSIVDECN
+958 NFNAQKSIVDECN

-1011 FEIFNCNNLEVPLI
+1011 FEIFNCKNLEVPLI

-1065 CDSYPNTQ
+1065 CDAYPNTQ
-1073 GDLEFYINNSKFH
+1073 GDLEFHINNSNFY

-1094 MEEYKEEIRIKTFD
+1094 VEEHKEEIRNRVSLKN
-1108 DPLFLGDNCFGTVN
+1108 PLDLGDNCFGTVN
-1122 ESSFTSENG
+1122 KSSFTSENG
-1131 TVSFCQ
+1131 CVLFYQ
-1137 KGDVSLQN
+1137 KGDISLQN
-1145 INIKVLNGE
+1145 INIKVLNAE
-1154 KPTDIHHS
+1154 KPAGGNTFN
-1162 TTALTCYGPGNC
+1162 TAVSCSGPGNC
-1174 FVDDMHID
+1174 FVDEMHIN
-1182 INGYISVGFWKQD
+1182 INGYVAMGFWKQD
-1195 NTKKG
+1195 NTNKG

-1207 TTITGSSEASLD
+1207 TTVTGSAAASLVLS
-1219 IHNLESVSVKNCTIL
+1219 NLESVSVKNCNLL
-1234 SKNLEPNNDY
+1234 SKLESSKDY
-1244 WISALSKD
+1244 WFSALSKD

-1264 SNERFFLYSFDS
+1264 SNERFILHSFDS

-1282 SADAISVRVYEPK
+1282 SAKVISVNVNKPK

-1301 KNCSLNAFSYFNSS
+1301 KNCSLNAFSYFNGSN
-1315 DSVDQDLLI
+1315 SVKQDLLI
-1324 KNCTFSNDAEVFVH
+1324 ENCTFSNDAEVSVR
-1338 NAKSITLCN
+1338 NAKSITLYN
-1347 DNLMENPI
+1347 DKLMENPI
-1355 LFSYDTSRSVESKFS
+1355 LFSCYTERSVESKFS
-1370 AKNYYFNSFSSRN
+1370 AKNYYFNSFSSKN
-1383 TNFSTVEF
+1383 VNFSTVEF
-1391 NDCKIDKKFDIRR
+1391 NDCKIDKEFLIST
-1404 IAISESISFINVSF
+1404 ISESISFINVNF
-1418 LKNYSFNE
+1418 LKKYSFCE
-1426 GKFYTNTCKLAI
+1426 YDSSVVACKKVI
-1438 FNLCNFESN
+1438 FKYCSFDYN
-1447 DNANADI
+1447 DGRDVFCA
-1454 FYGFIGESFRMENCT
+1454 FIGESFRMKNCT
-1469 LRLGTRDK
+1469 LKLGTRNK
-1477 LLYAL
+1477 IIKAF
-1482 GRKECVFSNNTIENM
+1482 GKKECMFTNNTIKNM
-1497 NNDNTRLVLRY
+1497 NNANTVLY
-1508 AKGSA
+1508 LWYFKGSA

-1519 TFVDGNFIPGVYQ
+1519 TFGDGNFTFGEHRY
-1532 Y
+1532 

>member
-39 NENLENIRT
+39 NENLENIRS

-60 VPSTTDITKLIPI
+60 VPSTTDITRLIPI

-126 PDFNVPQ
+126 PDFNVSQ

-180 SDDKKTESEKEI
+180 FDDKKTESEKEI

-223 LYPIVSVSKGAAVL
+223 LYPIVSVSKGATVL

-274 LAKNSI
+274 LSKNSI

-415 KVVYNLTLKQTFD
+415 KVIYNLTLKQTFD

-492 HTEQTSGVSQQDF
+492 HAEQTSGVSPQDF

-515 KDKQFSRLYTVLI
+515 KDKQFSRLYSVRI
-528 EFNKVEPAKALINS
+528 EFNKVEPAKALITS

-552 ISYDTHGVINHESGT
+552 ISYDTQGVINHESGT

-572 PYSCKSEPYELMP
+572 PYSCESEPYELMP
-585 LFSGTGRIIV
+585 LFSGTGRIV
-595 DGIVQSSGYS
+595 ADGIVQSSGYS

-611 NVYYKVISSDDENV
+611 NVYYKVISSDDESV
-625 SKQYVVRASFKSDAD
+625 SKQYVVRTSFKSDAD
-640 SSCEITSFKFLKGS
+640 SLCEITSFKFLKGS

-663 SALVVQRTKEIF
+663 SAQVVQRTKEIF

-700 VEEELQTSGI
+700 VEEELQRSGI

-721 RVVSANGKNSKNY
+721 KVVSANGKNSKNY

-746 VNNLAAGHNN
+746 VNNLATGHNN

-771 ESVSDIAAQAP
+771 ENVSVIAAQTP

-796 GSSNISQLCGTISIK
+796 ETSDVSQLCGTISIK

-840 GKDSLLTFEN
+840 GKDSLLSFEN

-856 QKFLSLENIKSS
+856 QRFLSLENVKSS

-941 GTEAKIKSCSF
+941 GTEAQIKSCSF
-952 SGTSLI
+952 SGSSLI
-958 NFNVQKSIVDECN
+958 NFNAQKSIVDECN

-1011 FEIFNCNNLEVPLI
+1011 FEIFNCKNLEVPLI

-1035 SDVKIPLVKN
+1035 SDVKIPLIKN

-1065 CDSYPNTQ
+1065 CDAYPNTQ
-1073 GDLEFYINNSKFH
+1073 GDLEFHINNSNFY

-1094 MEEYKEEIRIKTFD
+1094 VEEHKEEIRNRVSLKA
-1108 DPLFLGDNCFGTVN
+1108 PLDLGDNCFGTVN
-1122 ESSFTSENG
+1122 KSSFTSENG
-1131 TVSFCQ
+1131 CVRFYQ
-1137 KGDVSLQN
+1137 KGDISLQN
-1145 INIKVLNGE
+1145 INIKVLNAE
-1154 KPTDIHHS
+1154 KPAGGNTFNAAVS
-1162 TTALTCYGPGNC
+1162 CYGPGNC
-1174 FVDDMHID
+1174 FVDEMHIN
-1182 INGYISVGFWKQD
+1182 INGYVAVGFRKHD

-1207 TTITGSSEASLD
+1207 TTVTGSAVTSLELN
-1219 IHNLESVSVKNCTIL
+1219 NLESVSVKNCNLL
-1234 SKNLEPNNDY
+1234 SKLESSNKY

-1264 SNERFFLYSFDS
+1264 SNERFILYGFDS
-1276 VSATNC
+1276 VAATNC

-1301 KNCSLNAFSYFNSS
+1301 ENCSLNAFSYFNSS
-1315 DSVDQDLLI
+1315 DSVEQDLLI
-1324 KNCTFSNDAEVFVH
+1324 KNCTFSKDAEVSVRD
-1338 NAKSITLCN
+1338 AKSITLYN
-1347 DNLMENPI
+1347 DKLMENPI
-1355 LFSYDTSRSVESKFS
+1355 LFSCYTGISVESKFS
-1370 AKNYYFNSFSSRN
+1370 AKNYYFNSFSSKN
-1383 TNFSTVEF
+1383 VNFSTVEF
-1391 NDCKIDKKFDIRR
+1391 NDCKIDKEFLIST
-1404 IAISESISFINVSF
+1404 ISESISFINVNF
-1418 LKNYSFNE
+1418 LKKYSFCE
-1426 GKFYTNTCKLAI
+1426 YDSYVVACKKVI
-1438 FNLCNFESN
+1438 FNNCSFDYN
-1447 DNANADI
+1447 DGRDEFCA
-1454 FYGFIGESFRMENCT
+1454 FIGESFRMENCT
-1469 LRLGTRDK
+1469 LKLGTRNK
-1477 LLYAL
+1477 IIKAF
-1482 GRKECVFSNNTIENM
+1482 GKKECVFTNNTIKNM
-1497 NNDNTRLVLRY
+1497 NNANTVLY
-1508 AKGSA
+1508 LWYFKGSA

-1519 TFVDGNFIPGVYQ
+1519 TFGDGNFTFGAYR

>member
-39 NENLENIRT
+39 NENLENIRS

-60 VPSTTDITKLIPI
+60 VPSTTDITRLIPI

-114 AESWVFD
+114 AESWIFD

-223 LYPIVSVSKGAAVL
+223 LYPIVSVSKGATVL

-316 IKNNPFIEKLAFTKY
+316 IKNNPFIEKLVFTKY

-402 KMNCSI
+402 NMNCSI

-433 SITDFRFYKSK
+433 SITDFRFYKSR

-470 YENNKPDILI
+470 YENNKSDILI

-492 HTEQTSGVSQQDF
+492 HAEQTSGVSQQDF

-515 KDKQFSRLYTVLI
+515 KDKQFSRLYSVHI
-528 EFNKVEPAKALINS
+528 EFNKVEPAKALITS

-552 ISYDTHGVINHESGT
+552 ISYDTQGVINHESGT

-572 PYSCKSEPYELMP
+572 PYSCESEPYELMP
-585 LFSGTGRIIV
+585 LFSGTGRIV
-595 DGIVQSSGYS
+595 ADGIVQSSGYS

-611 NVYYKVISSDDENV
+611 NVYYKVISSDDESV
-625 SKQYVVRASFKSDAD
+625 SKQYVVRTSFKSDAD
-640 SSCEITSFKFLKGS
+640 SLCEITSFKFLKGS

-663 SALVVQRTKEIF
+663 SAQVVQRTKEIF

-700 VEEELQTSGI
+700 VEEELQRSGI

-721 RVVSANGKNSKNY
+721 KVVSANGKNSKNY

-746 VNNLAAGHNN
+746 VNNLATGHNN

-771 ESVSDIAAQAP
+771 ENVSVIAAQTP

-796 GSSNISQLCGTISIK
+796 ETSDVTQLCGTISIK

-826 SKKTKLSGYSFEST
+826 SKKTKLSGYRFEST
-840 GKDSLLTFEN
+840 GKDSLLSFEN

-856 QKFLSLENIKSS
+856 QRFLSLENVKSS

-882 GDSSTITIE
+882 GDYSTITIE
-891 NSLFDNTIADIACEE
+891 NSLFDNTIADIACGE

-941 GTEAKIKSCSF
+941 GTEAQIKSCSF

-958 NFNVQKSIVDECN
+958 NFNAQKSIVDECN

-1065 CDSYPNTQ
+1065 CDAYPNTQ
-1073 GDLEFYINNSKFH
+1073 GDLEFHINNSNFY

-1094 MEEYKEEIRIKTFD
+1094 VEEYKEEIRIKTFD
-1108 DPLFLGDNCFGTVN
+1108 NPLFLGGNCFGTVN
-1122 ESSFTSENG
+1122 KSSFTSENG
-1131 TVSFCQ
+1131 SVSFYQ
-1137 KGDVSLQN
+1137 KGDISLQN

-1154 KPTDIHHS
+1154 KPDGDLNKAII
-1162 TTALTCYGPGNC
+1162 CYGPGNC
-1174 FVDDMHID
+1174 FVDEMHIN
-1182 INGYISVGFWKQD
+1182 INGYVTMGFWRQD
-1195 NTKKG
+1195 NTNKG

-1207 TTITGSSEASLD
+1207 TTVNGSAVASL
-1219 IHNLESVSVKNCTIL
+1219 ILSQIESVSVKNCNLL
-1234 SKNLEPNNDY
+1234 SKLESYNIFL
-1244 WISALSKD
+1244 ISASSKD
-1252 DIETKIELSDIS
+1252 DIETKIEFSDIS
-1264 SNERFFLYSFDS
+1264 SNERFFLAGFES

-1282 SADAISVRVYEPK
+1282 RADAISVRVDRPK

-1301 KNCSLNAFSYFNSS
+1301 ENCSLNAFSYINTSESFK
-1315 DSVDQDLLI
+1315 QDLLI
-1324 KNCTFSNDAEVFVH
+1324 KNCTFSKDAKVSVE
-1338 NAKSITLCN
+1338 NAKRTALCN

-1355 LFSYDTSRSVESKFS
+1355 SFSCYTSGSVEGNFS
-1370 AKNYYFNSFSSRN
+1370 AKNYYFNNFSSIKAN
-1383 TNFSTVEF
+1383 LSTVEF
-1391 NDCKIDKKFDIRR
+1391 NDCKIDNKFNLEYIN
-1404 IAISESISFINVSF
+1404 ISKSISFINVSF

-1426 GKFYTNTCKLAI
+1426 NNFYTNTCKSAI
-1438 FNLCNFESN
+1438 FNRCSFESN
-1447 DNANADI
+1447 DKADL
-1454 FYGFIGESFRMENCT
+1454 FYGFKGESFRMENCT
-1469 LRLGTRDK
+1469 LRLGTK
-1477 LLYAL
+1477 NKIIYAL
-1482 GRKECVFSNNTIENM
+1482 GKKECVFSNNTITDM
-1497 NNDNTRLVLRY
+1497 NYADSCLILRY
-1508 AKGSA
+1508 LKDST

-1519 TFVDGNFIPGVYQ
+1519 KGHFTVSECY
-1532 Y
+1532 

>member
-39 NENLENIRT
+39 NENLENIRS

-73 IKVSDGASVLPIEF
+73 IKVSNGASVLPIEF

-159 VTVKKE
+159 VAVKKE

-205 INEKSVEFSIG
+205 INETSVEFSIG

-223 LYPIVSVSKGAAVL
+223 LYPIVSVSKGATVL

-336 MKDSVVSEIASGIYF
+336 MKDSVVSEMNSGNCF
-351 AEVVYPVEYSYFSLI
+351 VEVVYPVEYSYFSLV

-371 YGDRVTYQLDS
+371 YGDRVTYQLDND
-382 AEETELVSG
+382 EETELVSG

-402 KMNCSI
+402 SINCSI

-492 HTEQTSGVSQQDF
+492 HAEQTSGVSQQDF

-515 KDKQFSRLYTVLI
+515 KDKQFSRLYSVRI
-528 EFNKVEPAKALINS
+528 EFNKVEPAKALITS

-552 ISYDTHGVINHESGT
+552 ISYDTQGVINHENGT

-572 PYSCKSEPYELMP
+572 PYSCESEPYELMP
-585 LFSGTGRIIV
+585 LFSGTGRIV
-595 DGIVQSSGYS
+595 ADGIVQSSGYS

-611 NVYYKVISSDDENV
+611 NVYYKVISSDDESV
-625 SKQYVVRASFKSDAD
+625 SKQYVVRTSFKSDAD
-640 SSCEITSFKFLKGS
+640 SLCEITSFKFLKGS

-663 SALVVQRTKEIF
+663 SAQVVQRTKEIF

-690 ATFDAAGQVF
+690 ATFEAAGQVF
-700 VEEELQTSGI
+700 VEEELQRSGI

-721 RVVSANGKNSKNY
+721 KVVSANGKNSKNY

-746 VNNLAAGHNN
+746 VNNLATGHNN

-771 ESVSDIAAQAP
+771 ENVSVIAAQTP

-796 GSSNISQLCGTISIK
+796 ETSDVSQLCGTISIK

-826 SKKTKLSGYSFEST
+826 SKKTKLSGYRFEST
-840 GKDSLLTFEN
+840 GKDSLLSFEN

-856 QKFLSLENIKSS
+856 QRFLSLENVKSS

-882 GDSSTITIE
+882 GDYSTITIE

-941 GTEAKIKSCSF
+941 GTEAQIKSCSF

-958 NFNVQKSIVDECN
+958 NFNAQKSIVDECN

-1065 CDSYPNTQ
+1065 CDAYPNTQ
-1073 GDLEFYINNSKFH
+1073 GDLEFHINNSNFY

-1094 MEEYKEEIRIKTFD
+1094 IEEYKEEIRIKTLD

-1131 TVSFCQ
+1131 GVSFCQ
-1137 KGDVSLQN
+1137 KGDISLQN
-1145 INIKVLNGE
+1145 INIKVLNAE
-1154 KPTDIHHS
+1154 KPAANNTFN
-1162 TTALTCYGPGNC
+1162 TAMTCYGPGNC
-1174 FVDDMHID
+1174 FVDEMHIN
-1182 INGYISVGFWKQD
+1182 INGYVTMGFWKQD

-1207 TTITGSSEASLD
+1207 TTVTGSAVASLVLS
-1219 IHNLESVSVKNCTIL
+1219 NLESVSVKNCTIL
-1234 SKNLEPNNDY
+1234 SKKLEPNNGY

-1252 DIETKIELSDIS
+1252 DIETKVELSDIS
-1264 SNERFFLYSFDS
+1264 SNERFILYRFDS
-1276 VSATNC
+1276 VAATNC
-1282 SADAISVRVYEPK
+1282 SADAISVRVYNPK
-1295 SECTVI
+1295 SGCTVI
-1301 KNCSLNAFSYFNSS
+1301 ENCSLNAFSYFNSS
-1315 DSVDQDLLI
+1315 NSVKQDLLI
-1324 KNCTFSNDAEVFVH
+1324 ENCTFSKDAEVSVR
-1338 NAKSITLCN
+1338 NAKSIALCN

-1355 LFSYDTSRSVESKFS
+1355 LFSCYTEGSVESKFS

-1383 TNFSTVEF
+1383 AHFSTVEF
-1391 NDCKIDKKFDIRR
+1391 NDCKIDKEFI
-1404 IAISESISFINVSF
+1404 IPEGSISESISFINVNF

-1426 GKFYTNTCKLAI
+1426 DRYRSKCKTVI
-1438 FNLCNFESN
+1438 FNNCFFDYN
-1447 DNANADI
+1447 DGSVM
-1454 FYGFIGESFRMENCT
+1454 FYVFAGESFRMENCT
-1469 LRLGTRDK
+1469 LRLGTKDK

-1482 GRKECVFSNNTIENM
+1482 GEKECVFTNNTIKNM
-1497 NNDNTRLVLRY
+1497 NNANTRLHLWY
-1508 AKGSA
+1508 KKGSA

-1519 TFVDGNFIPGVYQ
+1519 TIGDGNFTFGEYRH
-1532 Y
+1532 

>member
-39 NENLENIRT
+39 NENLENIRS

-60 VPSTTDITKLIPI
+60 VPSTTDITRLIPI

-180 SDDKKTESEKEI
+180 SGDKKTESEKEI

-223 LYPIVSVSKGAAVL
+223 LYPIVSVSKGATVL

-316 IKNNPFIEKLAFTKY
+316 IKNNPFIEKLVFTKY

-402 KMNCSI
+402 NMNCSI

-492 HTEQTSGVSQQDF
+492 HAEQTSGVSQQDF

-515 KDKQFSRLYTVLI
+515 KDKQFSRLYSVRI
-528 EFNKVEPAKALINS
+528 EFNKVEPAKALITS

-552 ISYDTHGVINHESGT
+552 ISYDTQGVINHESGT

-572 PYSCKSEPYELMP
+572 PYSCESEPYELMP
-585 LFSGTGRIIV
+585 LFSGTGRIV
-595 DGIVQSSGYS
+595 ADGIVQSSGYS

-611 NVYYKVISSDDENV
+611 NVYYKVISSDDESV
-625 SKQYVVRASFKSDAD
+625 SKQYVVRTSFKSDAD
-640 SSCEITSFKFLKGS
+640 SLCEITSFKFLKGS

-663 SALVVQRTKEIF
+663 SAQVVQRTKEIF

-700 VEEELQTSGI
+700 VEEELQRSGI

-721 RVVSANGKNSKNY
+721 KVVSANGKNSKNY

-746 VNNLAAGHNN
+746 VNNLATGHNN

-771 ESVSDIAAQAP
+771 ENVSVIAAQTP

-796 GSSNISQLCGTISIK
+796 ETSDVTQLCGTISIK

-826 SKKTKLSGYSFEST
+826 SKKTKLSGYRFEST
-840 GKDSLLTFEN
+840 GKDSLLSFEN

-856 QKFLSLENIKSS
+856 QRFLSLENVKSS

-941 GTEAKIKSCSF
+941 GTEAQIKSCSF
-952 SGTSLI
+952 SGSSLI
-958 NFNVQKSIVDECN
+958 NFNAQKSIVDECN

-1065 CDSYPNTQ
+1065 CDAYPNTQ
-1073 GDLEFYINNSKFH
+1073 GDLEFHINNSNFY

-1094 MEEYKEEIRIKTFD
+1094 MEEYKEKIRTKTLKN
-1108 DPLFLGDNCFGTVN
+1108 PLFLGDNCFGTVN
-1122 ESSFTSENG
+1122 KSSFTSENG
-1131 TVSFCQ
+1131 CVSFCQ
-1137 KGDVSLQN
+1137 KGDISLQN

-1154 KPTDIHHS
+1154 KTTGNS
-1162 TTALTCYGPGNC
+1162 FNTALTCYGPGNC
-1174 FVDDMHID
+1174 FVDEMHIN
-1182 INGYISVGFWKQD
+1182 INGYVTMGFWKQD

-1207 TTITGSSEASLD
+1207 TTVTGSAVTSLVLS
-1219 IHNLESVSVKNCTIL
+1219 NLESVSVKNCNL
-1234 SKNLEPNNDY
+1234 FSKLESSEDY

-1252 DIETKIELSDIS
+1252 DIETKVELSDIIT
-1264 SNERFFLYSFDS
+1264 NEVIRLNRFDS

-1282 SADAISVRVYEPK
+1282 SAKVISVNVYKPK

-1301 KNCSLNAFSYFNSS
+1301 KNCSLDGFRYFNSS
-1315 DSVDQDLLI
+1315 DSVEQDLLI
-1324 KNCTFSNDAEVFVH
+1324 KNCTFSNDAEVSVR

-1347 DNLMENPI
+1347 DKLMENPI
-1355 LFSYDTSRSVESKFS
+1355 LFSCYTGISGESKFS
-1370 AKNYYFNSFSSRN
+1370 AKNYYFNSFSFRN
-1383 TNFSTVEF
+1383 AYFSTVEF
-1391 NDCKIDKKFDIRR
+1391 NDCKIDKEFI
-1404 IAISESISFINVSF
+1404 ISHISESISFINVNF
-1418 LKNYSFNE
+1418 LKNYSFN
-1426 GKFYTNTCKLAI
+1426 KDDLFRTTCKSAI
-1438 FNLCNFESN
+1438 FKRCSFDSN
-1447 DNANADI
+1447 DNANL
-1454 FYGFIGESFRMENCT
+1454 FCVFVCESFRMENCT
-1469 LRLGTRDK
+1469 LGLGTK
-1477 LLYAL
+1477 NKVLYAL
-1482 GRKECVFSNNTIENM
+1482 GKKECVFSNNTIKNM
-1497 NNDNTRLVLRY
+1497 NNANTRLHLWYV
-1508 AKGSA
+1508 KGSA
-1513 FTNTGN
+1513 FKNTGN
-1519 TFVDGNFIPGVYQ
+1519 TFGDGNFTFGEYED
-1532 Y
+1532 

>member
-60 VPSTTDITKLIPI
+60 VPSTTDITRLIPI

-94 PSIDL
+94 PSMDL

-126 PDFNVPQ
+126 PDFNVPE

-223 LYPIVSVSKGAAVL
+223 LYPIVSVSKGATVL

-280 ELPQTLSIPIDFRQ
+280 ELPQSLSIPIDFRQ

-492 HTEQTSGVSQQDF
+492 HAEQTSGVSQQDF

-515 KDKQFSRLYTVLI
+515 KDKQFSRLYSVRI
-528 EFNKVEPAKALINS
+528 EFNKVEPAKALITS
-542 FSVPS
+542 FSIPS

-552 ISYDTHGVINHESGT
+552 ISYDTQGVINHESGT

-572 PYSCKSEPYELMP
+572 PYSCESEPYELMP
-585 LFSGTGRIIV
+585 LFSGTGRIV
-595 DGIVQSSGYS
+595 ADGIVQSSGYS

-611 NVYYKVISSDDENV
+611 NVYYKVISSDDESV
-625 SKQYVVRASFKSDAD
+625 SKQYVVRTSFKSDAD

-663 SALVVQRTKEIF
+663 SAQVVQRTKEIF

-700 VEEELQTSGI
+700 VEEELQRSGI

-721 RVVSANGKNSKNY
+721 KVVSANGKNSKNY

-746 VNNLAAGHNN
+746 VNNLATGHNN

-771 ESVSDIAAQAP
+771 ENVSVIAAQTP

-796 GSSNISQLCGTISIK
+796 ETSDVSQLCGTISIK
-811 GGFSGT
+811 GGFFGT

-826 SKKTKLSGYSFEST
+826 SKKTKLSGYRFESA
-840 GKDSLLTFEN
+840 GKDSLLSFEN

-856 QKFLSLENIKSS
+856 QRFLSLENVKLS

-882 GDSSTITIE
+882 GDYSTITIE

-941 GTEAKIKSCSF
+941 GTEAQIKSCSF
-952 SGTSLI
+952 SGSSLI
-958 NFNVQKSIVDECN
+958 NFNAQKSIVDECN

-1065 CDSYPNTQ
+1065 CDAYPNTQ
-1073 GDLEFYINNSKFH
+1073 GDLEFHINNSNFY

-1094 MEEYKEEIRIKTFD
+1094 VEEHKEEIGIKTLD
-1108 DPLFLGDNCFGTVN
+1108 NPLFLGGNCFGTVN

-1131 TVSFCQ
+1131 SVSFYQ
-1137 KGDVSLQN
+1137 KGDISLQN

-1154 KPTDIHHS
+1154 KPDGDLNNAIR
-1162 TTALTCYGPGNC
+1162 CYGPGNC
-1174 FVDDMHID
+1174 FVDEMHIN
-1182 INGYISVGFWKQD
+1182 INGYVTMGFWKQG
-1195 NTKKG
+1195 NINKG

-1207 TTITGSSEASLD
+1207 TTVNGSAVASLVLSQ
-1219 IHNLESVSVKNCTIL
+1219 IESVSVKNCNLL
-1234 SKNLEPNNDY
+1234 SKLESYNIFT
-1244 WISALSKD
+1244 ISASSKN
-1252 DIETKIELSDIS
+1252 DIEKKIEFSDIS
-1264 SNERFFLYSFDS
+1264 SNERFFLQGFNSAS
-1276 VSATNC
+1276 VTNC
-1282 SADAISVRVYEPK
+1282 RADAISLKVSRPK

-1301 KNCSLNAFSYFNSS
+1301 ENCSLNAFFYSNNS
-1315 DSVDQDLLI
+1315 DFDIQDLLI
-1324 KNCTFSNDAEVFVH
+1324 ENCTFSKDARVSVD
-1338 NAKSITLCN
+1338 NAKSIALCN

-1355 LFSYDTSRSVESKFS
+1355 SFSCYTSGSIEGNFS
-1370 AKNYYFNSFSSRN
+1370 AKNYYFNIFSSIKAK
-1383 TNFSTVEF
+1383 FSTVEF
-1391 NDCKIDKKFDIRR
+1391 NDCKIDNKFDIRY
-1404 IAISESISFINVSF
+1404 ISISESISFINVSF

-1426 GKFYTNTCKLAI
+1426 DNFYTNTCKSAI
-1438 FNLCNFESN
+1438 FNRCSFESN
-1447 DNANADI
+1447 DKADL
-1454 FYGFIGESFRMENCT
+1454 FYGFEGESFRMENCT
-1469 LRLGTRDK
+1469 LELGTRSK
-1477 LLYAL
+1477 VLYAL
-1482 GRKECVFSNNTIENM
+1482 GKKESVFSNNTITDM
-1497 NNDNTRLVLRY
+1497 NYANSHLVLRY
-1508 AKGSA
+1508 LKDST

-1519 TFVDGNFIPGVYQ
+1519 KGHFTVREY
-1532 Y
+1532 

>member
-39 NENLENIRT
+39 NENLENIRS

-60 VPSTTDITKLIPI
+60 VPSTTDITRLIPI

-133 LSFPINFSNPVYF
+133 LSFPVNFSNPVYF

-159 VTVKKE
+159 VTLKKE

-223 LYPIVSVSKGAAVL
+223 LYPIVSVSKGATVL

-402 KMNCSI
+402 NMNCSI

-492 HTEQTSGVSQQDF
+492 HAEQTSGVSQQDF

-515 KDKQFSRLYTVLI
+515 KDKQFSRLYSVRI
-528 EFNKVEPAKALINS
+528 EFNKVEPAKALITS

-552 ISYDTHGVINHESGT
+552 ISYDTQGVINHESGT

-572 PYSCKSEPYELMP
+572 PYSCESEPYELMP
-585 LFSGTGRIIV
+585 LFSGTGRIV
-595 DGIVQSSGYS
+595 ADGIVQSSGYS
-605 RQNFSK
+605 KQNFSK
-611 NVYYKVISSDDENV
+611 NVYYKVISSDDESV
-625 SKQYVVRASFKSDAD
+625 SKQYVVRTSFKSDAD
-640 SSCEITSFKFLKGS
+640 SLCEITSFKFLKGS

-663 SALVVQRTKEIF
+663 SAQVVQRTKEIF

-680 GSGSRDSLMA
+680 GSGSHDSLMA

-700 VEEELQTSGI
+700 VEEELQSSGI

-721 RVVSANGKNSKNY
+721 KVVSANGKNSKNY

-746 VNNLAAGHNN
+746 VNNLATGHNN

-771 ESVSDIAAQAP
+771 ENVSVIAAQTP

-796 GSSNISQLCGTISIK
+796 ETSDVSQLCGTISIK

-840 GKDSLLTFEN
+840 GKDSLLSFEN

-856 QKFLSLENIKSS
+856 QRFLSLENVKSS

-882 GDSSTITIE
+882 GDYSTITIE
-891 NSLFDNTIADIACEE
+891 NSLFDNTIADIACGE

-941 GTEAKIKSCSF
+941 GTEAQIKSCSF
-952 SGTSLI
+952 SGSLLI
-958 NFNVQKSIVDECN
+958 NFNAQKSIVDECN

-997 IKTINEKSSSGDYC
+997 IKTSNEKSSSGDYC

-1065 CDSYPNTQ
+1065 CDAYPNTQ
-1073 GDLEFYINNSKFH
+1073 GDLEFHINNSNFY

-1094 MEEYKEEIRIKTFD
+1094 IEEYKEEIRIKTFD
-1108 DPLFLGDNCFGTVN
+1108 NPLFLGDNCFGTVN

-1131 TVSFCQ
+1131 TVCFVQ
-1137 KGDVSLQN
+1137 NGKDISLQN

-1154 KPTDIHHS
+1154 KPTDIHYF
-1162 TTALTCYGPGNC
+1162 TTALTCYGPGSC

-1182 INGYISVGFWKQD
+1182 INGYVTVGFWKQD
-1195 NTKKG
+1195 NTNKG

-1207 TTITGSSEASLD
+1207 TTVTGSSEASLG
-1219 IHNLESVSVKNCTIL
+1219 IHNLESVSVKNCKLL
-1234 SKNLEPNNDY
+1234 SKLESSNYNY
-1244 WISALSKD
+1244 SISALSKD
-1252 DIETKIELSDIS
+1252 DIETKVEVSDIIT
-1264 SNERFFLYSFDS
+1264 NEVIRLNRFDS

-1282 SADAISVRVYEPK
+1282 NAKSISVYVYKPK
-1295 SECTVI
+1295 SECTFI
-1301 KNCSLNAFSYFNSS
+1301 KNCSLNGFGYSSS
-1315 DSVDQDLLI
+1315 DSDKQDLVI
-1324 KNCTFSNDAEVFVH
+1324 ENCTFSNDAKVSVS
-1338 NAKSITLCN
+1338 NAKTITLYN
-1347 DNLMENPI
+1347 DKLMENPI
-1355 LFSYDTSRSVESKFS
+1355 LFSCDAEGSVEGKIS
-1370 AKNYYFNSFSSRN
+1370 AKNYYFNSFSTQRRA
-1383 TNFSTVEF
+1383 NFSTVEF
-1391 NDCKIDKKFDIRR
+1391 NDCKIDNKFDIRY
-1404 IAISESISFINVSF
+1404 ILISESISFINVSF

-1426 GKFYTNTCKLAI
+1426 NNSYTNTCKSAI
-1438 FNLCNFESN
+1438 FNRCSFESN
-1447 DNANADI
+1447 DKADL
-1454 FYGFIGESFRMENCT
+1454 FYGFKGDSFRMENCT
-1469 LRLGTRDK
+1469 LELGTK
-1477 LLYAL
+1477 NKIIYAL
-1482 GRKECVFSNNTIENM
+1482 GKKECVFSNNTITDM
-1497 NNDNTRLVLRY
+1497 NYADSCLILRY
-1508 AKGSA
+1508 LKDST

-1519 TFVDGNFIPGVYQ
+1519 KGHFTVRECY
-1532 Y
+1532 

>member
-39 NENLENIRT
+39 NENLENIRS

-223 LYPIVSVSKGAAVL
+223 LYPIVSVSKGATVL

-402 KMNCSI
+402 NMNCSI

-492 HTEQTSGVSQQDF
+492 HAEQTSGVSQQDF

-515 KDKQFSRLYTVLI
+515 KDKQFSRLYSVCI
-528 EFNKVEPAKALINS
+528 EFNKVEPAKALITS

-547 YLNKG
+547 YFNKG
-552 ISYDTHGVINHESGT
+552 ISYDTQGVINHESGT

-572 PYSCKSEPYELMP
+572 PYSCESEPYELMP
-585 LFSGTGRIIV
+585 LFSGTGRIVV

-605 RQNFSK
+605 KQNFSK
-611 NVYYKVISSDDENV
+611 NVYYKVISSDDESV
-625 SKQYVVRASFKSDAD
+625 SKQYVVRTSFKSDAD
-640 SSCEITSFKFLKGS
+640 SLCEITSFKFLKGS

-663 SALVVQRTKEIF
+663 SAQVVQRTKEIF

-700 VEEELQTSGI
+700 VEEELQRSGI

-721 RVVSANGKNSKNY
+721 KVVSANGKNSKKY

-746 VNNLAAGHNN
+746 VNNLATGHNN

-771 ESVSDIAAQAP
+771 ENVSDIAAQTP

-796 GSSNISQLCGTISIK
+796 ETSDVSQLCGTISIK

-826 SKKTKLSGYSFEST
+826 SKKTKLSGYRFEST
-840 GKDSLLTFEN
+840 GKDSLLSFEN

-856 QKFLSLENIKSS
+856 QRFLSLENVKSS

-882 GDSSTITIE
+882 GDYSTITIE

-941 GTEAKIKSCSF
+941 GTEAQIKSCSF

-958 NFNVQKSIVDECN
+958 NFNAQKSIVDECN

-1065 CDSYPNTQ
+1065 CDAYPNTQ
-1073 GDLEFYINNSKFH
+1073 GDLEFHINNSNFY

-1094 MEEYKEEIRIKTFD
+1094 VEEYKEEIRIKSWD
-1108 DPLFLGDNCFGTVN
+1108 NPLFLGDNCFGTVN

-1131 TVSFCQ
+1131 CVSFCQ
-1137 KGDVSLQN
+1137 KGDISLQN
-1145 INIKVLNGE
+1145 INIKVLNAE
-1154 KPTDIHHS
+1154 KAAGGNTFN
-1162 TTALTCYGPGNC
+1162 TAVTCYGPGNC
-1174 FVDDMHID
+1174 FVDEMHIN
-1182 INGYISVGFWKQD
+1182 INGYVTVGFWKQD

-1200 GKCIIQN
+1200 GKCIIKN
-1207 TTITGSSEASLD
+1207 TTVTGSAVASLS
-1219 IHNLESVSVKNCTIL
+1219 IHNLESVSVKNCNLL
-1234 SKNLEPNNDY
+1234 SKKLELNNSW
-1244 WISALSKD
+1244 WISALCKD
-1252 DIETKIELSDIS
+1252 DIETKLELSDIS
-1264 SNERFFLYSFDS
+1264 SNEKFVLYGFDS

-1282 SADAISVRVYEPK
+1282 SADAITVRVYKPK

-1301 KNCSLNAFSYFNSS
+1301 ENCSLNAFSYLNSS
-1315 DSVDQDLLI
+1315 DSVEQDLLI
-1324 KNCTFSNDAEVFVH
+1324 KNCTFSKDAEVSVR
-1338 NAKSITLCN
+1338 NAKSITLYN
-1347 DNLMENPI
+1347 DKLMENPI
-1355 LFSYDTSRSVESKFS
+1355 LFSCYTSRSVESKFS

-1383 TNFSTVEF
+1383 AHFSTVEF
-1391 NDCKIDKKFDIRR
+1391 NDCKIDKEFLIST
-1404 IAISESISFINVSF
+1404 ISESISFINVNF
-1418 LKNYSFNE
+1418 LKKYSFCE
-1426 GKFYTNTCKLAI
+1426 YDSSVVACKKVI
-1438 FNLCNFESN
+1438 FNNCSFDYN
-1447 DNANADI
+1447 DGRDKFCA
-1454 FYGFIGESFRMENCT
+1454 FIGESFRMENCT
-1469 LRLGTRDK
+1469 LKLGTRNK
-1477 LLYAL
+1477 IINAF
-1482 GRKECVFSNNTIENM
+1482 GKKECVFTNNTIKNM
-1497 NNDNTRLVLRY
+1497 NNANTVLYLRY
-1508 AKGSA
+1508 FKGSA

-1519 TFVDGNFIPGVYQ
+1519 TFGDGNFTFGEYR

>member
-1 MRKFFLCIIPLFLI
+1 MRKFFLFIIPLFLI

-39 NENLENIRT
+39 NENLENIRS

-60 VPSTTDITKLIPI
+60 VPSETDITKLIPI
-73 IKVSDGASVLPIEF
+73 IKVSNGASVLPIEF

-126 PDFNVPQ
+126 PDFNVPE

-146 LVISGQATSTLYK
+146 LVISGQATSAIYK

-165 SSSSQGGSDSEQDNN
+165 SSSSQGGSDSEQDND

-192 ISFIVGSQEGNSK
+192 ISFIVGSQEGDSK
-205 INEKSVEFSIG
+205 INEKSVEFSMG
-216 ADNDISA
+216 ADTDISA
-223 LYPIVSVSKGAAVL
+223 LYPIVSVSEGATVL
-237 PLTQKYLLSLDLTFE
+237 PLTQKYLLSLNLTFE
-252 QMLDFYSGYSTTL
+252 QMLDFYSGYSTTS
-265 DLEKYCGEW
+265 DLEKYCSEW
-274 LAKNSI
+274 LSKNSI
-280 ELPQTLSIPIDFRQ
+280 EVPQTLSIPIDFRE
-294 SVIFAVVGSDKSVK
+294 SVVFAVIGSDKSVK
-308 LWTIKCNV
+308 LWTIKCTV
-316 IKNNPFIEKLAFTKY
+316 IKNNPFIENLAFTKY

-336 MKDSVVSEIASGIYF
+336 MKDSVVSEMNSDNCF
-351 AEVVYPVEYSYFSLI
+351 VEVVYPVEYSYFSLV
-366 PEFSY
+366 PEFNY
-371 YGDRVTYQLDS
+371 YGDRVTYQLDNG
-382 AEETELVSG
+382 EETELVSG

-402 KMNCSI
+402 SINCSI

-415 KVVYNLTLKQTFD
+415 KAAYKLTLKQTFD

-450 SSVASIFDE
+450 SAVASIFDE

-515 KDKQFSRLYTVLI
+515 KDKQFSRLYTVRI

-542 FSVPS
+542 FSVPA

-572 PYSCKSEPYELMP
+572 PYSCKNEPYELMP

-640 SSCEITSFKFLKGS
+640 SLCEITSFKFLKSS

-690 ATFDAAGQVF
+690 ATFDATGQVF

-817 ESTAVQREN
+817 ENTAVQREN

-856 QKFLSLENIKSS
+856 QKFLSLENVKSS

-906 ASINNTKFSKGKI
+906 VSISNTKFNKGKI
-919 DDKTKKSSVL
+919 DDKTKKSTVL

-941 GTEAKIKSCSF
+941 GTDAQIKSCSF

-958 NFNVQKSIVDECN
+958 NFNAKKSIVDECN
-971 FNEYEGIIDCL
+971 FNEYEGIIDCF

-997 IKTINEKSSSGDYC
+997 IKTVNEKSSSGDYC

-1045 EDSMKQLFIED
+1045 KESMKQLFIKD

-1094 MEEYKEEIRIKTFD
+1094 IEEYKEEIRIKTFD
-1108 DPLFLGDNCFGTVN
+1108 NPLFLGDNCFGTVN

-1131 TVSFCQ
+1131 TVSFLQ
-1137 KGDVSLQN
+1137 NGKDISLQN

-1154 KPTDIHHS
+1154 KPTDIHYS
-1162 TTALTCYGPGNC
+1162 TSALTCYGPGNC

-1195 NTKKG
+1195 NTNKG

-1207 TTITGSSEASLD
+1207 TTVTGSSEASLG
-1219 IHNLESVSVKNCTIL
+1219 IHNLEAVSVKNCKLLT
-1234 SKNLEPNNDY
+1234 KLEPSSNYNY
-1244 WISALSKD
+1244 SISALSKD
-1252 DIETKIELSDIS
+1252 DIETKVEVSDIIT
-1264 SNERFFLYSFDS
+1264 NEGIRLHRFDS

-1282 SADAISVRVYEPK
+1282 NAKSISVYVYKPK

-1301 KNCSLNAFSYFNSS
+1301 KNCSLNGFGYSNNS
-1315 DSVDQDLLI
+1315 DSDKQDLVI
-1324 KNCTFSNDAEVFVH
+1324 ENCTFSNDAKVSVS
-1338 NAKSITLCN
+1338 NAKSITLYN
-1347 DNLMENPI
+1347 DKLMKNPI
-1355 LFSYDTSRSVESKFS
+1355 LFSCESTGSIEGKVL
-1370 AKNYYFNSFSSRN
+1370 AKNYYFNSFSAFRRAKL
-1383 TNFSTVEF
+1383 STVEF
-1391 NDCKIDKKFDIRR
+1391 NDCKIDNEFN
-1404 IAISESISFINVSF
+1404 ASVFYVSESISFINVTF
-1418 LKNYSFNE
+1418 LKNYFFNDMY
-1426 GKFYTNTCKLAI
+1426 YTDCKSAI
-1438 FNLCNFESN
+1438 FNNCTFESN
-1447 DNANADI
+1447 DSEYY
-1454 FYGFIGESFRMENCT
+1454 FYKFSGESFRMENCT
-1469 LRLGTRDK
+1469 LRLGHQSKWID
-1477 LLYAL
+1477 AL
-1482 GRKECVFSNNTIENM
+1482 AEKECVFSNNKIAGS
-1497 NNDNTRLVLRY
+1497 Y
-1508 AKGSA
+1508 ADTSLHLFYRKNST

-1519 TFVDGNFIPGVYQ
+1519 TFDDGKFTAKER
-1532 Y
+1532 

>member
-1 MRKFFLCIIPLFLI
+1 MIKFFLCIIPLFLI

-60 VPSTTDITKLIPI
+60 VPSTTDITRLIPI

-159 VTVKKE
+159 ITVKKE

-223 LYPIVSVSKGAAVL
+223 LYPIVSVSKGATVL

-402 KMNCSI
+402 NMNCSI

-505 SAPIKYLCVS
+505 SVPIKYLCVS
-515 KDKQFSRLYTVLI
+515 KDKQFSRLYTVRI
-528 EFNKVEPAKALINS
+528 EFNKVEPAKALITS
-542 FSVPS
+542 FSVPA

-572 PYSCKSEPYELMP
+572 PYSCKNEPYELMP

-640 SSCEITSFKFLKGS
+640 SLCEITSFKFLKGS

-663 SALVVQRTKEIF
+663 SAQVVQRTKEIF

-721 RVVSANGKNSKNY
+721 KVVSANGKNSKNY

-746 VNNLAAGHNN
+746 VNNLATGHNN

-771 ESVSDIAAQAP
+771 ERVSDIAAQAP

-826 SKKTKLSGYSFEST
+826 SKKTKLSGYRFEST
-840 GKDSLLTFEN
+840 GKDSLLSFEN

-856 QKFLSLENIKSS
+856 QRFLSLENVKSS

-882 GDSSTITIE
+882 GESSNITIE

-906 ASINNTKFSKGKI
+906 VSISNTKFNKGKI
-919 DDKTKKSSVL
+919 DDKTKKSTVL

-941 GTEAKIKSCSF
+941 GTEAQIKSCSF
-952 SGTSLI
+952 SGSSLI
-958 NFNVQKSIVDECN
+958 NFNAQKSIVDECN

-997 IKTINEKSSSGDYC
+997 IKTVNEKSSSGDYC

-1065 CDSYPNTQ
+1065 CDAYPNTQ
-1073 GDLEFYINNSKFH
+1073 GDLEFHINNSNFY

-1094 MEEYKEEIRIKTFD
+1094 IEEYKEEIRIKTFD

-1122 ESSFTSENG
+1122 KSSFTSEKG
-1131 TVSFCQ
+1131 GVSFCQ
-1137 KGDVSLQN
+1137 KGDISLQN

-1154 KPTDIHHS
+1154 ITAGNS
-1162 TTALTCYGPGNC
+1162 FNTALTCYGPGSC

-1182 INGYISVGFWKQD
+1182 INGYVTVGFWKQD
-1195 NTKKG
+1195 NTNKG

-1207 TTITGSSEASLD
+1207 TTVTGSSDVSLSLN
-1219 IHNLESVSVKNCTIL
+1219 NLESVSVKNCNLL
-1234 SKNLEPNNDY
+1234 SKLESSKDY

-1264 SNERFFLYSFDS
+1264 SNERFILYRFDS

-1282 SADAISVRVYEPK
+1282 SADAISVRVYKPK

-1301 KNCSLNAFSYFNSS
+1301 KNCSLNAFSYSNSS
-1315 DSVDQDLLI
+1315 NSVEQDLLI
-1324 KNCTFSNDAEVFVH
+1324 ENCTFSNDAKVFVS
-1338 NAKSITLCN
+1338 NAKSTTLYN
-1347 DNLMENPI
+1347 DKLMENPI
-1355 LFSYDTSRSVESKFS
+1355 LFSCESTGSIEGKIS
-1370 AKNYYFNSFSSRN
+1370 AKNYYFNSFSSLGRV
-1383 TNFSTVEF
+1383 NFSTVEF
-1391 NDCKIDKKFDIRR
+1391 NDCKIDNEFDIRY
-1404 IAISESISFINVSF
+1404 IPISESISFINVNF
-1418 LKNYSFNE
+1418 LKNYSFNA
-1426 GKFYTNTCKLAI
+1426 GYFSTNTCKSAI
-1438 FNLCNFESN
+1438 FNRCSFESN
-1447 DNANADI
+1447 DNRDI
-1454 FYGFIGESFRMENCT
+1454 FYGFIGESFKMENCT
-1469 LRLGTRDK
+1469 LRLGTRNK

-1482 GRKECVFSNNTIENM
+1482 GKKECVFSNNTIENM
-1497 NNDNTRLVLRY
+1497 NNDNTYLVLRY

-1519 TFVDGNFIPGVYQ
+1519 TFVDGNFFPGEYK